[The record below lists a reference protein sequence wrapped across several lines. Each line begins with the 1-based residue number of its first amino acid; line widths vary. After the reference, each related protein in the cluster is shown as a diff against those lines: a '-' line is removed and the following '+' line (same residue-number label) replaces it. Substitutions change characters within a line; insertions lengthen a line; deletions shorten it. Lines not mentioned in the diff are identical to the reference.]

1 MKRKDI
7 IISVVIA
14 ILLSIVMI
22 FFNFSKKE
30 NVIIDKSN
38 EKNITYKETQDNIK
52 KDDETQVIKSDNNKS
67 EVVVYIS
74 GQVKNPQVVTMK
86 NGDRLVDAIEKC
98 GGMSK
103 DADTN
108 AVNLA
113 LLLKDEAHYI
123 VPKIGESTNIQNNTT
138 KSSTTQN
145 SLININTA
153 DKNTLMNLPS
163 VGEKTAEKIINYRDT
178 NGKFNSINDLKNVSG
193 IGEKKFEQI
202 KDFITVQ

>member
-38 EKNITYKETQDNIK
+38 EKNITYNETQDDIK

-123 VPKIGESTNIQNNTT
+123 VPKIGESINIQNNTT
-138 KSSTTQN
+138 TSSTTQN